1 LSLRLSDRL
10 YVTTDIRHVWMEDRV
25 VILDLKTESYFA
37 LDPTASCMWRELS
50 LGKTHAECLNV
61 LGNWYSGDR
70 SRLEVDFDA
79 FANRCVEAGWLVP
92 TFAAPSQEAHR
103 ARTLKPARR
112 FLTIRAWW
120 ALVCVTMSL
129 SWRGF
134 SRTYAAAAQASKLR
148 PIVTDDLE
156 RLLSLA
162 VAAFA
167 RAEELFYLKA
177 APADCLPRSLALFRI
192 LRATGLPVE
201 HCIGVQQF
209 PFTAH
214 AWAQLHGDI
223 IHDDPENQNRYTVIA
238 RISP

>member
-1 LSLRLSDRL
+1 LSLSLSDRL
-10 YVTTDIRHVWMEDRV
+10 YVTPHIRYVWMEDRV

-37 LDPTASCMWRELS
+37 LDPTASYMWRELCR
-50 LGKTHAECLNV
+50 GRTHDECLNV
-61 LGNWYSGDR
+61 LAGLFPDDR
-70 SRLEVDFDA
+70 PRLGIDFDA
-79 FANRCVEAGWLVP
+79 FANRCVEAGWLVR
-92 TFAAPSQEAHR
+92 TVTAPPQEAHV
-103 ARTLKPARR
+103 ARIRKPGRQ

-120 ALVCVTMSL
+120 ALVCVTISL

-134 SRTYAAAAQASKLR
+134 SRTYADAISASKSR
-148 PIVTDDLE
+148 PVVTDDLE
-156 RLLSLA
+156 DVLSRG

-167 RAEELFYLKA
+167 RAEEFFYLKA

-214 AWAQLHGDI
+214 AWAQFRGGI